1 MKKSTFNTI
10 KKVVPKRGIIPAID
24 KAVLVDA
31 SGITATDL
39 ETWFQIAL
47 PDGWKVTGAG
57 VVSLDILQNTAGA
70 KSVQIDFETRAG
82 VFTID
87 GRTFRSSV
95 EPEYDFPEIPDTLNM
110 LSDGVLIAKDVA
122 GVLDFLDKNDL
133 RPAMQGAYI
142 GADIVGTNGHI
153 LRYIKSNYA
162 GAPFILTRAG
172 VELVKASLKDVETWK
187 VKQDRYNVCLYAGAV
202 QIIARKIDETYPNYS
217 AVIPKDNAGLITL
230 DKKQFQSTLKS
241 LESVVN
247 KNTKQVELKVIDAG
261 AIEITGRDV
270 DMNTESSQE
279 IRANVSGIESA
290 FRIGFNS
297 KYLQTICT
305 NIAGDS
311 ISMQLSQPNRAGVI
325 NDEILIMPVQLNDCE
340 I

>member
-10 KKVVPKRGIIPAID
+10 KKVSKKSFLPAIN
-24 KAVLVDA
+24 KTVLVDA

-70 KSVQIDFETRAG
+70 KSVQIDFETWAG
-82 VFTID
+82 VFNID

-95 EPEYDFPEIPDTLNM
+95 EPGYEFPLRPDTLNM
-110 LSDGVLIAKDVA
+110 FPDGSLIGKDVA
-122 GVLDFLDKNDL
+122 GVLDFLSKDDL

-142 GADIVGTNGHI
+142 GADVVGTNGHI

-172 VELVKASLKDVETWK
+172 VELVKLSLKDVETWK
-187 VKQDRYNVCLYAGAV
+187 VKQDRYNVCLYANGV
-202 QIIARKIDETYPNYS
+202 RIIARKIQETYPAYKT
-217 AVIPKDNAGLITL
+217 VIPADNAGLIRL
-230 DKKQFQSTLKS
+230 DKKQFNSALKS
-241 LESVVN
+241 LDSVLN
-247 KNTKQVELKVIDAG
+247 KTTKQVELKAIDAG
-261 AIEITGRDV
+261 AVEISGRDI
-270 DMNTESSQE
+270 DRQTERSQE
-279 IRANVSGIESA
+279 IRANVSGLTSA

-297 KYLQTICT
+297 KYLQTICS

-311 ISMQLSQPNRAGVI
+311 ISMQLSTPNRAGVI
-325 NDEILIMPVQLNDCE
+325 NDEILIMPVMLQG
-340 I
+340 